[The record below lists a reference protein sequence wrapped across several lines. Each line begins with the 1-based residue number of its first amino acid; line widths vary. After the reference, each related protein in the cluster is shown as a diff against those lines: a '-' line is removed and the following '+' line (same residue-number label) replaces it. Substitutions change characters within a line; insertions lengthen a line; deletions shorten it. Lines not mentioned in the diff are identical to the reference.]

1 MSSPQQKTLFA
12 VDPGATNWR
21 LYRTVYEL
29 EGRRARM
36 VSDPATAPL
45 TSFTERRIP
54 AALVL
59 NRSGNGLECY
69 GEAAVAQSENPT
81 QRDRLRAYFK
91 PAIGAHLLPSFLPL
105 HQLYTHQEAL
115 GYTRLMLSA
124 LVEGIRQEKW
134 RGGTFSDDVVFGF
147 AHPVHWGTDEGGI
160 VLDEFKAMVR
170 GSFPEGDKPEVRFV
184 SEPEAA
190 IHSLRR
196 SALLPADPSGRV
208 TLILDIG
215 GSTTDLVASEL
226 GAEEPVFLARFGGPV
241 GGGLY
246 DAAISDHIAQV
257 LRIPSEALEKDATIG
272 FALRSV
278 AQQMKE
284 GLSRQLLQIRESTI
298 IPQRTV
304 TLVGADGEVYRGT
317 VELDEAR
324 FETVTAAVHNR
335 FLDLFSHALEGMG
348 LDESDIGRMVL
359 VGGGSQLFS
368 IVRYLRQRF
377 GAQAVLIADDPGET
391 VVRGVSLEYGADKAE
406 RRLSMLF
413 MTGIEPALKAV
424 QAPAERWA
432 LVTESGERTVLG
444 SGASTIGRA
453 PSNTIPIFSEKI
465 SRWHAEIIVA
475 STGCSLKDQGSTNGT
490 FLDGER
496 LRAQVVAPVNDGT
509 RIRFGDRSYILRRS
523 AVEGNSRVP

>member
-1 MSSPQQKTLFA
+1 MPTPEQKTVFA
-12 VDPGATNWR
+12 IDPGATNWR

-36 VSDPATAPL
+36 LSDPASAPL
-45 TSFTERRIP
+45 TSFTERRLP

-59 NRSGNGLECY
+59 NRSGDGLECY
-69 GEAAVAQSENPT
+69 GETAVGQAENPT
-81 QRDRLRAYFK
+81 HRDRFRAYFK
-91 PAIGAHLLPSFLPL
+91 PAIGAHLLPSLLPQ
-105 HQLYTHQEAL
+105 HQLYTHGEAL
-115 GYTRLMLSA
+115 AYTRLMLSA

-134 RGGTFSDDVVFGF
+134 RGGTFSEDVVFGF
-147 AHPVHWGTDEGGI
+147 AHPVHWGTDEGGK
-160 VLDEFKAMVR
+160 VLGEFEAVVR
-170 GSFPEGDKPEVRFV
+170 GSFPEGDKSEVRFV

-190 IHSLRR
+190 IYSLRR

-208 TLILDIG
+208 TLILDVG

-257 LRIPSEALEKDATIG
+257 LRIPSEALEKDVTIG

-284 GLSRQLLQIRESTI
+284 GLSRQLLHSREPMI

-324 FETVTAAVHNR
+324 FETITAAVHNR
-335 FLDLFSHALEGMG
+335 FLDLFTHALEGMG
-348 LDESDIGRMVL
+348 LNESDVGRIVM

-377 GAQAVLIADDPGET
+377 GVQAILIADDPGEA
-391 VVRGVSLEYGADKAE
+391 VVRGVSLEYGADKTE

-413 MTGIEPALKAV
+413 MTGIEPAHKAA
-424 QAPAERWA
+424 QAPSERWE
-432 LVTESGERTVLG
+432 LVSESGEITALRE
-444 SGASTIGRA
+444 GANTIGRA
-453 PSNTIPIFSEKI
+453 PSSTIPISGEKI
-465 SRWHAEIIVA
+465 SRWHAQIIVA
-475 STGCSLKDQGSTNGT
+475 SAGCTLKDQGSTNGT
-490 FLDGER
+490 FMDGER
-496 LRAQVVAPVNDGT
+496 LRAQEVAPVRDGT
-509 RIRFGDRSYILRRS
+509 RIRFGDRSYFLRRTG
-523 AVEGNSRVP
+523 VEGNARAP